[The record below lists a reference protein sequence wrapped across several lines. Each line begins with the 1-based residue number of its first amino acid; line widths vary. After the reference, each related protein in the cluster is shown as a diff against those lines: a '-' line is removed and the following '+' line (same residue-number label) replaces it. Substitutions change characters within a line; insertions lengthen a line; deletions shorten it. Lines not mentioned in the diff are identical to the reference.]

1 MRIVD
6 KYISLCPVVGPKT
19 KQKNFYLRSL
29 DKINP
34 AQWYGEAVVGVNS
47 LTVVVKELLKSVS
60 SDKFYSNHSLRRSGT
75 THLFIAG
82 IDRKLVKEFTGHTS
96 DAVDSYQIT
105 SDEQRAM
112 LSNVIQG
119 PKQQSNGQSDGNVHK
134 NDTHKIE
141 VELSQKLV

>member
-1 MRIVD
+1 MQKEKKTVWVYPSENPIRCPMRIVD

-47 LTVVVKELLKSVS
+47 LAVVVKELLKSVS
-60 SDKFYSNHSLRRSGT
+60 SDKFYSNHSLHRSGT
-75 THLFIAG
+75 THLFRAG

-96 DAVDSYQIT
+96 DAVD
-105 SDEQRAM
+105 
-112 LSNVIQG
+112 
-119 PKQQSNGQSDGNVHK
+119 
-134 NDTHKIE
+134 
-141 VELSQKLV
+141 

>member
-1 MRIVD
+1 M
-6 KYISLCPVVGPKT
+6 
-19 KQKNFYLRSL
+19 
-29 DKINP
+29 
-34 AQWYGEAVVGVNS
+34 
-47 LTVVVKELLKSVS
+47 S

-75 THLFIAG
+75 THLFRAG

-105 SDEQRAM
+105 SNKQRAM

-119 PKQQSNGQSDGNVHK
+119 PKQQSNGQSDGNVHR

-141 VELSQKLV
+141 VELSQKIGLKVACSCSCTKKCERSVFR